1 MTYRTPAD
9 RLEAIDGVLA
19 ALEGKKR
26 AILTTHLNADGDGAG
41 SQVAFGS
48 WLRARGIEAWIVNP
62 TPFPDRYRFLL
73 DDPSWI
79 VDAARPESAKLC
91 EEADVAVVLD
101 TGEKHRIGRTRPL
114 IKALP
119 TIVID
124 HHPEGEG
131 AIEGVSFRAVD
142 ASATGE
148 MVFDILSVA
157 GGPWSEEAV
166 RGMYVAI
173 LTDTGGFRFSN
184 STALC
189 HHVVG
194 ELIARGVKP
203 DVMDRAVFGCVPL
216 RRFRLL
222 RHTLEYLEVDD
233 DSGVAWV
240 TVPAKAYKE
249 LGAVPDDLESI
260 VDYPRSIEGVK
271 VALLFR
277 ETKANTTKVSF
288 RSNGPVDV
296 NVLARRFGGG
306 GHVRAAG
313 ALVVGSIENVRAEV
327 LEATR
332 QAVENTESSTGTDSQ
347 E

>member
-1 MTYRTPAD
+1 MTYRTPED
-9 RLEAIDGVLA
+9 RLEAIDGVLT

-48 WLRARGIEAWIVNP
+48 WLRARGIEACIVNP

-79 VDAARPESAKLC
+79 VDAAGPESAKVC

-114 IKALP
+114 IKELP

-124 HHPEGEG
+124 HHPAGDEP
-131 AIEGVSFRAVD
+131 IEGVCFRATD

-157 GGPWSEEAV
+157 GGPWPEEAV

-189 HHVVG
+189 HQVVG
-194 ELIARGVKP
+194 ELIERGVEP
-203 DVMDRAVFGCVPL
+203 DVIHREVFGSVPL

-222 RHTLEYLEVDD
+222 RHALTHLEVDD

-240 TVPAKAYKE
+240 TVPTKEYKE
-249 LGAVPDDLESI
+249 LAAVPDDLENI
-260 VDYPRSIEGVK
+260 VDYPRSISGVK

-296 NVLARRFGGG
+296 NALARRFGGG

-313 ALVVGSIENVRAEV
+313 ALVAGSLESVRAEV
-327 LEATR
+327 LDATR
-332 QAVENTESSTGTDSQ
+332 QAVEDTGSATGTESQ

>member
-1 MTYRTPAD
+1 MTYRTPED
-9 RLEAIDGVLA
+9 RLEAIGSVLA

-41 SQVAFGS
+41 SQVALGS
-48 WLRARGIEAWIVNP
+48 WLRGRGIEAWIVNP

-79 VDAARPESAKLC
+79 ANAAGPESAKLC

-114 IKALP
+114 IKKLP

-124 HHPEGEG
+124 HHPEGDG
-131 AIEGVSFRAVD
+131 PIDGVVFRAVD

-184 STALC
+184 ATALC

-194 ELIARGVKP
+194 ELIQKGVEP
-203 DVMDRAVFGCVPL
+203 DLMHREVFGDVPL
-216 RRFRLL
+216 RRFQLL
-222 RHTLEYLEVDD
+222 RHTLANLEVDD

-240 TVPAKAYKE
+240 TVPAKEYKE
-249 LGAVPDDLESI
+249 LGAVPDDLENI
-260 VDYPRSIEGVK
+260 VDYPRSIRGVK

-296 NVLARRFGGG
+296 NALAHRFGGG
-306 GHVRAAG
+306 GHARAAG
-313 ALVVGSIENVRAEV
+313 ALVVGSLESVRAEV
-327 LEATR
+327 VEATR
-332 QAVENTESSTGTDSQ
+332 QAVGTTGPPTGTDSQ

>member
-1 MTYRTPAD
+1 MTYRTPED

-19 ALEGKKR
+19 ALEGNKR

-41 SQVAFGS
+41 SQVAFAS
-48 WLRARGIEAWIVNP
+48 WLRTRGIEAWIVNP
-62 TPFPDRYRFLL
+62 TPFPDRFRFLL
-73 DDPSWI
+73 NDSSWI
-79 VDAARPESAKLC
+79 VDAAAPESAKLC
-91 EEADVAVVLD
+91 EEADIAVVLD

-119 TIVID
+119 TVVID
-124 HHPEGEG
+124 HHPEGDEP
-131 AIEGVSFRAVD
+131 IEGVLFRATD

-184 STALC
+184 STARC
-189 HHVVG
+189 HHVVS
-194 ELIARGVKP
+194 ELIGRGVEP
-203 DVMDRAVFGCVPL
+203 DVMHREVFGDVPL
-216 RRFRLL
+216 RRFQLL
-222 RHTLEYLEVDD
+222 RHTLAHLEVDG

-249 LGAVPDDLESI
+249 LGAVPDDLENI
-260 VDYPRSIEGVK
+260 VDYPRSIKGVK

-277 ETKANTTKVSF
+277 ETRANTTKVSF

-296 NVLARRFGGG
+296 NELARRFGGG

-313 ALVVGSIENVRAEV
+313 ALVAGPLESVRGEV
-327 LEATR
+327 VEATR
-332 QAVENTESSTGTDSQ
+332 QAVENTGSPTGTDSQ

>member
-1 MTYRTPAD
+1 MTYQTPED
-9 RLEAIDGVLA
+9 RLEAIDGVLT

-48 WLRARGIEAWIVNP
+48 WLRARGVEAWIVNP
-62 TPFPDRYRFLL
+62 TPFPDRYRFLF
-73 DDPSWI
+73 DGSSWI
-79 VDAARPESAKLC
+79 ADAAGPESAKLC

-101 TGEKHRIGRTRPL
+101 TGEKHRLGRTRPL
-114 IKALP
+114 IKGLP
-119 TIVID
+119 TVVID
-124 HHPEGEG
+124 HHPEGEDS
-131 AIEGVSFRAVD
+131 IEGVSFRAAD

-148 MVFDILSVA
+148 LVFDVLSVA
-157 GGPWSEEAV
+157 GGPWTEEAV

-184 STALC
+184 STARC
-189 HHVVG
+189 HQVVA
-194 ELIARGVKP
+194 ELIGRGVEP
-203 DVMDRAVFGCVPL
+203 DEMHREVFGAVPL
-216 RRFRLL
+216 RRFQLL
-222 RHTLEYLEVDD
+222 RHALTHLEVDEH
-233 DSGVAWV
+233 SGVAWV
-240 TVPAKAYKE
+240 TVPTKEYKE
-249 LGAVPDDLESI
+249 LGAVPDDLENL

-277 ETKANTTKVSF
+277 ETKENTTKVSF

-296 NVLARRFGGG
+296 NALARRFGGG

-313 ALVVGSIENVRAEV
+313 ALVVGSLESVRAEV
-327 LEATR
+327 VEATR
-332 QAVENTESSTGTDSQ
+332 QAVENTESPTGTDSQ